1 MIVSYENTGIIYN
14 MTSKNANSKG
24 KNMFLSAYTLS
35 YGNWTV
41 IPSHWDRLF
50 GEMRENGFDAV
61 DLSFSES
68 EAMYSMRALEQQIVM
83 AHKHEL
89 KVLLI
94 PSRFAGRFAGAPYM
108 VSPFISAH
116 PEWALP
122 GHPDCGCIDIP
133 EVVRASVDFI
143 EMIVKS
149 FDPDGLIFDEPKEAE
164 TPSTHPATIARYGH
178 PGTQEEA
185 RLSMLRYLQTLIM
198 AAKQL
203 RPELSITIFNM
214 PPTSPEFTARA
225 AALKYVDYAGFDGTL
240 AGKSYFH
247 EAVCRT
253 KASVLELWPR
263 ICREAAGKC
272 GTFALLENILIPA
285 SEHDAYRQELETTLA
300 QVRPDHLACYYYG
313 HNNEEPEY
321 IQKITMDAVRSIK

>member
-1 MIVSYENTGIIYN
+1 
-14 MTSKNANSKG
+14 
-24 KNMFLSAYTLS
+24 MFLSAYTLS
-35 YGNWTV
+35 YGSWTV

-50 GEMRENGFDAV
+50 GEMRDNGFDAV

-68 EAMYSMRALEQQIVM
+68 EAMYSMRAIEQQIAM
-83 AHKHEL
+83 AHRHGL

-108 VSPFISAH
+108 VSPFICAH
-116 PEWALP
+116 PEWTLP
-122 GHPDCGCIDIP
+122 GYPGCACIDVP
-133 EVVRASVDFI
+133 EVVQASVDFV

-149 FDPDGLIFDEPKEAE
+149 FDLDGLIFDEPKEAE
-164 TPSTHPATIARYGH
+164 TPSSHPATVARYGH
-178 PGTQEEA
+178 PGTAEDA
-185 RLSMLRYLQTLIM
+185 RTSMLEYLKALIA

-225 AALKYVDYAGFDGTL
+225 AGLELVDHAGFDGTL
-240 AGKSYFH
+240 CRKSYFH
-247 EAVCRT
+247 EIPCRT

-285 SEHDAYRQELETTLA
+285 SEHDEYRQELETTLA
-300 QVRPDHLACYYYG
+300 QVTPDHLACYYYG

>member
-1 MIVSYENTGIIYN
+1 
-14 MTSKNANSKG
+14 
-24 KNMFLSAYTLS
+24 MFLSAYTLS

-41 IPSHWDRLF
+41 IPSHWDRSF

-68 EAMYSMRALEQQIVM
+68 EATYSMRAIEQQIAM
-83 AHKHEL
+83 AHKHGL

-108 VSPFISAH
+108 TSIFSAAH
-116 PEWALP
+116 PEWELP
-122 GHPDCGCIDIP
+122 GVPGCCCIDVP
-133 EVVRASVDFI
+133 EVVRASVDFV

-149 FDPDGLIFDEPKEAE
+149 FDLDGLIFDEPKNTG
-164 TPSTHPATIARYGH
+164 TPSSHPATIARYGH
-178 PGTQEEA
+178 PGTAEEA
-185 RLSMLRYLQTLIM
+185 RLSMLDYLQTLIT
-198 AAKQL
+198 AAKRL
-203 RPELSITIFNM
+203 RPDLTITIFNM
-214 PPTSPEFTARA
+214 PPVSPEFTRRA

-247 EAVCRT
+247 EAVCRD

-263 ICREAAGKC
+263 ICEEAAGKC

-285 SEHDAYRQELETTLA
+285 SEHDHYRQELEETLA

-313 HNNEEPEY
+313 HNNEDPEY
-321 IQKITMDAVRSIK
+321 IQKITMKAIRELK

>member
-1 MIVSYENTGIIYN
+1 

-285 SEHDAYRQELETTLA
+285 SEHDEYRQELETTLA
-300 QVRPDHLACYYYG
+300 QVTPDHLACYYYG